1 MNNPN
6 TTKSLNSHN
15 LNIHMY
21 NLQDI
26 LALFDLNYDISVED
40 LKRAKKKV
48 LMLHPDKSKLSP
60 DYFLF
65 YKKAF
70 DIVVQFYKNNNR
82 QNQEITPETTKYNPL
97 ANDFDKSTHK
107 QVNSVINNMK
117 PVEFNEKF
125 NQLFDANMVQKSKQ
139 NRNEWFS
146 KEDPIY
152 SIDKNVSVNNMGQIL
167 DNIKQKNSEIIRYN
181 GVQELYVSGG
191 VGTRLYDGDEEDD
204 DAAAEQ
210 YVSSDPFSKL
220 KFDDLRKVHKDQTV
234 FAVSEK
240 DIHNI
245 PQYSSVDNFV
255 RERSRQP
262 LTPLEKQEAEYYL
275 AMKDKQ
281 YREKIMQKEHS
292 ANLKSMEYAEKNKT
306 VLYNFLRLGN

>member
-21 NLQDI
+21 NLQEI
-26 LALFDLNYDISVED
+26 LALFDLSYDISVED

-70 DIVVQFYKNNNR
+70 DIAIQFYKNNNR

-191 VGTRLYDGDEEDD
+191 VGTSLYDGDEDDD
-204 DAAAEQ
+204 DAAQQ

-245 PQYSSVDNFV
+245 PQYSCVDHFV

-306 VLYNFLRLGN
+306 VLSNFLRLGN

>member
-1 MNNPN
+1 MN
-6 TTKSLNSHN
+6 KHN

-21 NLQDI
+21 NLQEI
-26 LALFDLNYDISVED
+26 LGLFDLNYDISIDD

-48 LMLHPDKSKLSP
+48 LMLHPDKSNLSA

-70 DIVVQFYKNNNR
+70 DIVIQFYKNNNK
-82 QNQEITPETTKYNPL
+82 QNQEITEETTKYNPL
-97 ANDFDKSTHK
+97 VNDFNKSTYK
-107 QVNSVINNMK
+107 QVNSVINKMSSND
-117 PVEFNEKF
+117 FNQKF
-125 NQLFDANMVQKSKQ
+125 NQLFDANMAEKHKQ
-139 NRNEWFS
+139 NNNEWFS
-146 KEDPIY
+146 KEEPIY
-152 SIDKNVSVNNMGQIL
+152 DIDKNISVKNMGQIM

-181 GVQELYVSGG
+181 GVRELYVSGG
-191 VGTRLYDGDEEDD
+191 VGTRLYEGDDDEDD
-204 DAAAEQ
+204 ADQ
-210 YVSSDPFSKL
+210 YLTSDPFSKL

-245 PQYSSVDNFV
+245 PQYSSVDHFV
-255 RERSRQP
+255 RERGKQP

-292 ANLKSMEYAEKNKT
+292 ATLKSMEYAEKNKT
-306 VLYNFLRLGN
+306 VLSNFLRLGN

>member
-6 TTKSLNSHN
+6 TTKSHN

-125 NQLFDANMVQKSKQ
+125 NQLFDANMVQKSNT

-191 VGTRLYDGDEEDD
+191 VGTKLYDGYDGEENEDD
-204 DAAAEQ
+204 EQ
-210 YVSSDPFSKL
+210 YFSCDPFSKL

-245 PQYSSVDNFV
+245 PQYSSVDHFV

-262 LTPLEKQEAEYYL
+262 LTLLEKQEAEYYL

-292 ANLKSMEYAEKNKT
+292 SNLKSMEYAEKNKN
-306 VLYNFLRLGN
+306 VLSNFLRLGY

>member
-1 MNNPN
+1 MNSENQK
-6 TTKSLNSHN
+6 THN

-21 NLQDI
+21 NLQEI
-26 LALFDLNYDISVED
+26 LGLFDLKYDISIED

-48 LMLHPDKSKLSP
+48 LMLHPDKSNLSA

-70 DIVVQFYKNNNR
+70 DIVIQFYKNNNK
-82 QNQEITPETTKYNPL
+82 QNQEITEETTKYNPL
-97 ANDFDKSTHK
+97 VNDFNKSTYK
-107 QVNSVINNMK
+107 QVNSVINKMK
-117 PVEFNEKF
+117 HDEFNEKF
-125 NQLFDANMVQKSKQ
+125 NQLFETNMAEKPNQ

-146 KEDPIY
+146 KEEPIY
-152 SIDKNVSVNNMGQIL
+152 NIEKNVSVNNMGIIL
-167 DNIKQKNSEIIRYN
+167 DNIKQQNSEIVRYN
-181 GVQELYVSGG
+181 GVRELYVSGG
-191 VGTRLYDGDEEDD
+191 VGTRLYDGDDDEDD
-204 DAAAEQ
+204 AAEQ

-245 PQYSSVDNFV
+245 PQYSSVDHFV
-255 RERSRQP
+255 RERGKQP

-306 VLYNFLRLGN
+306 VLSNFLRLGN

>member
-1 MNNPN
+1 MNKNNLN
-6 TTKSLNSHN
+6 TKNAHN

-26 LALFDLNYDISVED
+26 LGLFDLTYDISVED

-48 LMLHPDKSKLSP
+48 LMLHPDKSKLCA

-82 QNQEITPETTKYNPL
+82 QNQEITPENTKYNPL
-97 ANDFDKSTHK
+97 VNDFNKSTYK
-107 QVNSVINNMK
+107 QVNSVINKMK
-117 PVEFNEKF
+117 PDDFNNKF
-125 NQLFDANMVQKSKQ
+125 NQLFDANMVQKSNP

-146 KEDPIY
+146 KDEPIY
-152 SIDKNVSVNNMGQIL
+152 NIDKNVSVNNMGQVL
-167 DNIKQKNSEIIRYN
+167 ENIKQKNSEIIRYN

-191 VGTRLYDGDEEDD
+191 VGSKLYGGDGDEGEDD
-204 DAAAEQ
+204 DSEQ
-210 YVSSDPFSKL
+210 YFSSDPFSKL

-245 PQYSSVDNFV
+245 PQYSSVDHFV
-255 RERSRQP
+255 RERSKQP

-306 VLYNFLRLGN
+306 VLSNFLRLGM

>member
-1 MNNPN
+1 MNNQN
-6 TTKSLNSHN
+6 QKTHN

-21 NLQDI
+21 NLQEI
-26 LALFDLNYDISVED
+26 LGLFDLNYDISIED

-48 LMLHPDKSKLSP
+48 LMLHPDKSKLSAE
-60 DYFLF
+60 YFLF

-70 DIVVQFYKNNNR
+70 DIVIQFYKNNNK
-82 QNQEITPETTKYNPL
+82 QNQEITEETTKYNPL
-97 ANDFDKSTHK
+97 VNDFNKSTYK
-107 QVNSVINNMK
+107 QVNSVINKMK
-117 PVEFNEKF
+117 PNDFNEKF
-125 NQLFDANMVQKSKQ
+125 NQLFETNMAEKPKQ

-152 SIDKNVSVNNMGQIL
+152 NIEKNVSVNNMGQIL

-181 GVQELYVSGG
+181 GVRELYVSGG
-191 VGTRLYDGDEEDD
+191 VGTRLYDGDDDEDD
-204 DAAAEQ
+204 ASEQ

-245 PQYSSVDNFV
+245 PQYSSVDHFV
-255 RERSRQP
+255 RERGKQP

-306 VLYNFLRLGN
+306 VLSNFLRLGN

>member
-1 MNNPN
+1 MNN
-6 TTKSLNSHN
+6 LNNHKTHN

-21 NLQDI
+21 SLQEI
-26 LALFDLNYDISVED
+26 LGLFDLTYNISVED

-70 DIVVQFYKNNNR
+70 DIVLQFYKNNNR

-97 ANDFDKSTHK
+97 VNDFNKSTYK

-117 PVEFNEKF
+117 PTEFNEKF
-125 NQLFDANMVQKSKQ
+125 NQLFDANMVQKSKT

-152 SIDKNVSVNNMGQIL
+152 SIEKNVSVNNMGQVL
-167 DNIKQKNSEIIRYN
+167 DNIKQKNAEIIRYN

-191 VGTRLYDGDEEDD
+191 VGTKLYDGYDGEENEDD
-204 DAAAEQ
+204 EQ
-210 YVSSDPFSKL
+210 YFSSDPFSKL

-245 PQYSSVDNFV
+245 PQYSSVDHFV
-255 RERSRQP
+255 RERSKQP

-292 ANLKSMEYAEKNKT
+292 ANLKSMEYAEKNNT
-306 VLYNFLRLGN
+306 VLSNFLRLGN